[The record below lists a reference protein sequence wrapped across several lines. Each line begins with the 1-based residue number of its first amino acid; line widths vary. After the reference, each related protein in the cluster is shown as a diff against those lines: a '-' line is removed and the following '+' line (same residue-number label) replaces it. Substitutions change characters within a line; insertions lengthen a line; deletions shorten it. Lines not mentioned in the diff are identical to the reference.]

1 MKPSKTKIS
10 IKKGKKI
17 QLKLSKGLSGKV
29 SFFSKDKKIATV
41 SKKGIITTKKKGKVQ
56 IVIQKGK
63 KKTIITLTIK

>member
-17 QLKLSKGLSGKV
+17 QLELPKSLSGNV

-41 SKKGIITTKKKGKVQ
+41 SKKGVITAKKKGKVQ
-56 IVIQKGK
+56 IVVQKGK
-63 KKTIITLTIK
+63 KKTIIRITIK